1 MVEWGMGSGRVPERS
16 LCSGADYADGGSHF
30 DCALDAAADFYDG
43 AVAVF
48 ALAGSG
54 GRAVRADGIGSGR
67 QRRGHEYP
75 PDGANASAVY
85 GTRAEHFLFLWNFFS
100 SGAGAGGGG
109 GLVAGPPW
117 GGV

>member
-1 MVEWGMGSGRVPERS
+1 MVEWGMGSGGVPERS

-67 QRRGHEYP
+67 QRRGHEYRP
-75 PDGANASAVY
+75 HGARAS
-85 GTRAEHFLFLWNFFS
+85 GGFGSPAENFLFLLNFF
-100 SGAGAGGGG
+100 
-109 GLVAGPPW
+109 
-117 GGV
+117 